1 MLKIKPEYLSKN
13 GRPEFVVL
21 TVEDYERMKQ
31 AMEDADDL
39 RTLRQARRRNAGS
52 PTYTPAQVR
61 RRLKI
66 VHAKPKK
73 AGDLPTVEH

>member
-39 RTLRQARRRNAGS
+39 RTLRQALAVATLTHRPIR
-52 PTYTPAQVR
+52 Q
-61 RRLKI
+61 
-66 VHAKPKK
+66 PKSG
-73 AGDLPTVEH
+73 AD